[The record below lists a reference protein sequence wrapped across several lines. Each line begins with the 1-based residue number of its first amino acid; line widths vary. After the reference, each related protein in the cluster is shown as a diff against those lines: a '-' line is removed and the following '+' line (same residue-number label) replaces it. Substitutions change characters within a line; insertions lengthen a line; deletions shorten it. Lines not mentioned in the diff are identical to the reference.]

1 MMNMIL
7 DEEVGWWLLHPKNNV
22 GDVHFM
28 KVTNPK
34 IFMQIYVVVSFE
46 GLCYSVEDDVHNA
59 L

>member
-1 MMNMIL
+1 MIL